1 MKRITNYDR
10 WYNKAVI
17 YSSICLKHWVLIKGQ
32 VFFSPLFS
40 WFLRLSSRLRKIIW
54 FHDMCMLV
62 GSKFITVNLLNWLAK
77 ITASEKSFYR
87 GKKSNV
93 SKKEYLLGLCLSQL
107 HLQYRRHAK
116 QPRFFHMRKKC
127 NIFTHNGILFSNKN
141 IMKYF
146 HLQKK
151 GWIWRTSRQ
160 VKRASDTKRKAEF
173 SPSIHGIQVTK
184 TTKTSASRTP
194 LEQRT
199 LFMRNRKE
207 WER

>member
-116 QPRFFHMRKKC
+116 QPRFFHMRKNAIYLHIMEYYSAIITLW
-127 NIFTHNGILFSNKN
+127 NIFIC
-141 IMKYF
+141 
-146 HLQKK
+146 
-151 GWIWRTSRQ
+151 R
-160 VKRASDTKRKAEF
+160 KRDGYGGHQDKWSV
-173 SPSIHGIQVTK
+173 PVT
-184 TTKTSASRTP
+184 
-194 LEQRT
+194 QR
-199 LFMRNRKE
+199 
-207 WER
+207 ERLNFLLPYTESK